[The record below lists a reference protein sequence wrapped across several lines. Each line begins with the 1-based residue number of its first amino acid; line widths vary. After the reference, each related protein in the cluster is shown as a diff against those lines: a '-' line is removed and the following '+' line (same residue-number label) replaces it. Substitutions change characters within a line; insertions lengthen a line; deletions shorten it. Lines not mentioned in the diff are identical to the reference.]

1 MASASITPR
10 TSNTSVSTAS
20 VGATRTSR
28 LKPLPNWLRR
38 MASATAWCDAETH
51 NPRPGSLRFRSGI
64 TSPEGA
70 TTNRISSS
78 IGRTCRVTAHIRI
91 VADLSVRG
99 PLSRSGSA
107 KASMG
112 GTFSLH
118 GLVFGGLGVLGLFDQ
133 IGLGDPA
140 GDDARLHDHVLRV
153 IARDFVGVENA
164 GMLGRLAAFLALGPA
179 DQIVGG
185 ATGEILDRL
194 DVVLAELDQHL
205 RGHAGHRLQSIV
217 HTELL
222 AFVFQLGLELFQ
234 VFFRPVLQFVGGF
247 VVKTLDACQ
256 FLDVDQ
262 REFLDRGKTFRR

>member
-10 TSNTSVSTAS
+10 TSNASVSAAS

-38 MASATAWCDAETH
+38 MASATARREAETH

-70 TTNRISSS
+70 TTNRISSP
-78 IGRTCRVTAHIRI
+78 IGCTCRVTAHIRI

-107 KASMG
+107 KASMD

-118 GLVFGGLGVLGLFDQ
+118 RLAFGGLGLLGLLDE

-140 GDDARLHDHVLRV
+140 GHDARLHDHVLRV
-153 IARDFVGVENA
+153 VARDFVWVENA
-164 GMLGRLAAFLALGPA
+164 GMLGRLAAFLALAPA

-185 ATGEILDRL
+185 ATGQALDGL
-194 DVVLAELDQHL
+194 DPLLTHFHHL
-205 RGHAGHRLQSIV
+205 LHRHS
-217 HTELL
+217 
-222 AFVFQLGLELFQ
+222 
-234 VFFRPVLQFVGGF
+234 
-247 VVKTLDACQ
+247 
-256 FLDVDQ
+256 
-262 REFLDRGKTFRR
+262 

>member
-1 MASASITPR
+1 MANDSITPR
-10 TSNTSVSTAS
+10 TSNASVSAAS
-20 VGATRTSR
+20 VGDIPTSR

-38 MASATAWCDAETH
+38 MASATVRREPEIH
-51 NPRPGSLRFRSGI
+51 KPRPGSLRFRSGI

-107 KASMG
+107 KASMRVTWLLSFARDG
-112 GTFSLH
+112 CAKPGSALGSSPRAGFCGTRALNR
-118 GLVFGGLGVLGLFDQ
+118 LVFGGLGLLGLFGE

-140 GDDARLHDHVLRV
+140 GDDARLHDHVLGV
-153 IARDFVGVENA
+153 VARNFVGVENA

-185 ATGEILDRL
+185 ASRQILDRL
-194 DVVLAELDQHL
+194 DLVLAEFHQHL
-205 RGHAGHRLQSIV
+205 RGHAGHRLLSII
-217 HTELL
+217 H
-222 AFVFQLGLELFQ
+222 
-234 VFFRPVLQFVGGF
+234 
-247 VVKTLDACQ
+247 
-256 FLDVDQ
+256 
-262 REFLDRGKTFRR
+262 